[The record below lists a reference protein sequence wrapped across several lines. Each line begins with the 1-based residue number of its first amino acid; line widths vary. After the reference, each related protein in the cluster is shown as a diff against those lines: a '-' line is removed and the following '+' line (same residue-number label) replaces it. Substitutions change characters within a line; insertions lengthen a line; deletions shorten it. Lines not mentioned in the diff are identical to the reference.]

1 MAGPSV
7 MDHYVLAREAY
18 QRPEVRF
25 LSEKQ
30 HGVFILAVFRSAF
43 TREHPAILDD
53 DFHEIVNRALA
64 VLRDAGETGL
74 PEASGRALCLT
85 WIHDGWLD
93 KELDEDGRPVY
104 RPSSATQTVLDWLA
118 SQTRRRLVSAPR
130 VTQVFDV
137 VAQLADLADPDREA
151 LVSQHEALARHH
163 AEEADR
169 LRAGGDLPAGTDDE
183 LIQYASLVAEA
194 MDEIPSDF
202 RRVGEQFTLAQRSIR
217 EAMLT
222 REDTPGQVMASVTSA
237 ARRITS
243 ETPEGRAFMGVADL
257 IRDDATMGTLRTNVA
272 RIMHSP
278 VADMFTEAERILF
291 ANISSVFVS
300 NVDLVLQG
308 PRALSRIVAGRLA
321 AHVTATADHG
331 GLAEVLRAARTALL
345 AHQGPIPEGAFP
357 ALGQLRVPGSSLR
370 LYDSGPV
377 DAPRPLADAPRSTS
391 EPLTLEYLRRW
402 GGPHGDRV
410 AQHVTRLLAA
420 GRPTVTLAEAWQAAP
435 ADLRRSVELIAYF
448 ANPSRAENTTRA
460 TDVIT
465 VTEGDATR
473 EFRIPRI
480 TFTQG
485 QEDKP

>member
-1 MAGPSV
+1 MGGPSI

-43 TREHPAILDD
+43 TREHPAMLDD
-53 DFHEIVNRALA
+53 DFHQAVDRALS
-64 VLRDAGETGL
+64 VLRDTGETGL
-74 PEASGRALCLT
+74 PEPSGRTLCLS

-93 KELDEDGRPVY
+93 KELGEDGRPVY
-104 RPSSATQTVLDWLA
+104 RPSSAAQTVLDWLA

-130 VTQVFDV
+130 VTQVFEV
-137 VAQLADLADPDREA
+137 VAQLAALADPDRES
-151 LVSQHEALARHH
+151 LVSEHDALARHH
-163 AEEADR
+163 AEEAKR

-183 LIQYASLVAEA
+183 LIQYAALVAEA

-202 RRVGEQFTLAQRSIR
+202 RRVGEQFTLAQRGIR

-272 RIMHSP
+272 RIMRSP
-278 VADMFTEAERILF
+278 VADMFTEAERVLF
-291 ANISSVFVS
+291 ANIASVFVS

-321 AHVTATADHG
+321 AHVTSTADQG
-331 GLAEVLRAARTALL
+331 GLAEVIRSARAALL
-345 AHQGPIPEGAFP
+345 AHQGPIPVGAFP
-357 ALGQLRVPGSSLR
+357 ALGQLRVPGSSVR
-370 LYDSGPV
+370 LHDAGPLDV
-377 DAPRPLADAPRSTS
+377 PRPLADVPQSTS
-391 EPLTLEYLRRW
+391 EPLTLDYLRRW
-402 GGPHGDRV
+402 GGPHGERV
-410 AQHVTRLLAA
+410 AEHVTRLLAS

-435 ADLRRSVELIAYF
+435 PDLRRSVELLAYF
-448 ANPSRAENTTRA
+448 ASPSRSENTTRA
-460 TDVIT
+460 TDLIT
-465 VTEGDATR
+465 VIEDDTTR
-473 EFRIPRI
+473 QFRIPRI
-480 TFTQG
+480 TFT
-485 QEDKP
+485 